1 MAEEEESISNVNNRI
16 MLGQQKTEIVARL
29 AATSPSPVVEM
40 STALPAPE
48 VGPPVEEL
56 EVAVDSSQ
64 LADVEL
70 GPPTGESVVG
80 ASSEQGKGGAEE
92 DEAVTET
99 ENVTALEKDELTE
112 AVNAAKGEVDSC
124 MPGGAGD
131 EKEANVTELEKDVV
145 AEAVNATTG
154 EAESGTPGGAGD
166 EDEANVTAL
175 ENDEVTEVVNDTKG
189 EKIDSCMAGS
199 AGDEKEANVSALEKD
214 EVTNVVNATK
224 SETESCMRDGA
235 GDEKV
240 VLNTNESEND
250 EIVARND
257 NKVGAENA
265 ETGAEVNVSTAEG
278 SVDLGENG
286 EMETAKAEE
295 VGITPVVLDG
305 SGGVTLEKE
314 DKAMGTEDKTANA
327 EEDDEMVSHVDISAV
342 EARVESKKDVEMDT
356 MKHDEVKSVP
366 PDEEDKGTGAEDE
379 AANGEKVVVTQNEE
393 DAEMATQVDISAV
406 EASIEKKDVEMDTMK
421 HEQVESVP
429 LDEDDKRTG
438 AKGEAANGEKMVETQ
453 NKEGD
458 EMATR
463 VDTSAVEAR
472 MESEKDVE
480 MDTMKHEEEEPV
492 PLDEDDERT
501 GAEDEATNATTTEI
515 ETETEMTESG
525 KSSGGK
531 RKRKITRSTGK
542 SKSGGRSSSRR
553 KTIGEDVCFICF
565 DGGNLVLCDRR
576 GCTKAYHP
584 SCIDRDED
592 FFRAKGRWNCV
603 ALWSGSQAGFP
614 FFSDLLNISLE
625 LLLGVFSGT
634 QHLRKN
640 SLMLW
645 LVRVKRGWARQVK
658 AKEQGIM
665 KMHDSNFSG
674 ASWLSFTNQRLRP
687 HLFALN
693 GGGWHQCTICRK
705 NACYL
710 CYTCTFSLCKGC
722 IKDDVILCVRGN
734 KGFCKNCMK
743 TVKLIEGLGKED
755 NDGPID
761 FDDKSSF
768 EYLFKDYLMDLKAK
782 LSLSSDEIADAK
794 CPRKGADVSA
804 SKQELSEAQLDNN
817 GGGGSGSDASIE
829 TLEASKTKKR
839 KLRKRSKSLKNE
851 EDPTTTAVTISEGF
865 STAGTTEWASKE
877 LLEFVKH
884 MKSGDTS
891 VLSQFDVQALL
902 LEYIKT
908 NKLRDPR
915 RKSQIICDSRL
926 ERLFGKTRVGHF
938 EMLKLLESHFLV
950 KEDSQTDDVQGSVV
964 DTEFNQFEADGNA
977 DTPTKGVKDR
987 KRKRKK
993 GENRGPQ
1000 SNLDEYA
1007 AVDVHNI
1014 SLIYLRRK
1022 LVEDLLEENDR
1033 FHDKVVGTFLRIRIS
1048 GNVQKQ
1054 DLYRLVQVVGTS
1066 KAAEPYKLGKR
1077 TTDIALEIL
1086 NLNKTE
1092 VLSIDTISNQD
1103 FTESAGGTSSVAAES
1118 SKLGVQIRA
1127 TSDEIR
1133 NVTTAKMGN
1142 EDQNNVPIARN
1153 DLWRL
1158 LEKPNLFLW
1167 RFWEK
1172 GRRRGFGQGNEW
1184 RYCGGGYGG
1193 REASLEEHFGS
1204 IMEECKRL
1212 RQSIRCGLINRP
1224 TVGDILDKA
1233 MEIHAARVNDWLESE
1248 ILRLS
1253 HLRDRAKKLQL
1264 LKTPDERHRRLEEVP
1279 EIHADPKMDPSYESE
1294 DSESNDRRDAYM
1306 KSRDS
1311 SFNRRG
1317 RGPISPRSNFPTKD
1331 AWGAAGRSSSKN
1343 FELNRSSYGKNVLS
1357 RSEDGAHSGGGLNE
1371 DTWIEGRGRET
1382 ESMNPDKQ
1390 TSAAISE
1397 PMGQNSQFLSRT
1409 ESFSGASSVSSP
1421 ATLQNKVAETS
1432 IKINEAEKM
1441 WHYKD
1446 PSGKIQ
1452 GPFSMVQLRKWSNTG
1467 YFPADLKIWRSLDR
1481 QEESILL
1488 TEALAGRFEKVP
1500 SAVENILP
1508 ATVLQN
1514 QNGERPQVD
1523 QNVGS
1528 QNSRCLVP
1536 SGGGMSSSGDVSAL
1550 STDRWSND
1558 NSVNLPSPTPK
1569 QNTAAWV
1576 RGDGPSVTVA
1586 NSYSSGN
1593 RVVQSPPA
1601 LPDDG
1606 VNTSAS
1612 VQNFG
1617 GHSVRESESN
1627 YVNSGSDFGPV
1638 PTSEQ
1643 VIAAESGYSLQN
1655 AQSFAASGQQ
1665 TALMNCQLGAQ
1676 HAALQSE
1683 SLNMQN
1689 PCVDVNTWVAAAPSK
1704 GEPNVSALA
1713 PGQPQGYGN
1722 WGTSSSVQN
1731 IAGNFVNAGASVLPQ
1746 PDYWSAPAQGS
1757 QQIIQPTTVPS
1768 VPWGAGLQDNVSSAS
1783 ALRPENNTG
1792 WGMMPGNPNVGWGGA
1807 VPALMNVN
1815 WGATVQ
1821 AMPPGNVNP
1830 GWVPTGPLPG
1840 NSNPGWVAQSGN
1852 ANPGWVAPTGSV
1864 GSTIQGPTSGNG
1876 WGVGTGNPG
1885 ALIQGP
1891 PQGDS
1896 NQGKGAPTGS
1906 RGTRDN
1912 DHHQDGRYS
1921 GQRDKGSHGSN
1932 SGYNNRNWDRQSSFG
1947 SRGPSRVMRR
1957 GTDAPV
1963 WRCERLATDGFRRG
1977 RGRPKKYWRKVIRHD
1992 MEQLQLTEDMTLD
2005 MKVWRK
2011 RIRVEVPFQVT
2022 TKVAN
2027 ATSPRRATKQF
2038 FNCPIPV
2045 KDRDPGVFRCSVS
2058 AATVIFE
2065 YLHLLSYK
2073 GLLEAKRG
2081 LKHRVTYLDSF
2092 LGRYKLAL
2100 AQAVIAN
2107 AQTHVQAAVSPLQE
2121 GNSTAAR
2128 FCDFMRMNPPE
2139 FYGSKTGEDPQMYL
2153 DKVKKITQ
2161 IMHVTEE
2168 ESVELAFYRLKDIAY
2183 DWVEIFFPPEL
2194 RKVKLEEFMNLR
2206 QGPMTVK
2213 EYCHKFNQ
2221 LSKYAPGMM
2230 ADSRTSMTPSST
2242 SAPAFRIRQEQGNRP
2257 TMSRSQDS
2265 GSRDVRP
2272 QSQAI
2277 SAPAPLVHPNPPQ
2290 VASSSTAS
2298 GQRQKR
2304 FYAIP
2309 PRQEQEDSPDVVTGM
2324 LRVFYFNVYVLMDL
2338 GSSLSYVTPWVDVN
2352 FEINAEKILE
2362 SFLVSTPIGKSVVAK
2377 QVYRKCPI
2385 TILNRIMFEDLI
2397 ELDMVDFDIIL
2408 VFEWP
2413 ESFVAPKSHFI
2424 SYLKAKKLISKG
2436 CIYHL
2441 VRVKNAKFETL
2452 TIQSI
2457 SIVNEFLDI
2466 FSKDLPRVPPDREI
2480 EFGIYLLPDAQPIS
2494 IPLYRMAPAKL
2505 KELKEQFKDLL
2516 DKGFIRP
2523 SVSPWGAPVLFVQ
2536 KKNGSSRMC
2545 IDYRQL
2551 NKVTVKNK
2559 YPLPRIDDLFDQ
2571 LQRASYFSKIDLR
2584 FGYHQLKVREC
2595 DIPKTAFHTRY
2606 GHFEFLVISFG
2617 LTNAP
2622 AAFMDLMNRVF
2633 RQYLDMFVIV
2643 FIDDILVYSQNG
2655 NDHADHLR
2663 IVLQTLRDHQ
2673 LFAKFSKYEFWLSH
2687 FVGGFSSIAA
2697 PLTRLTQ
2704 KKVKFQWSDS
2714 CEKSFQELKTQ
2725 LTSSPVMTLPNGV
2738 DDFVVN
2744 CDASRVGLGC
2754 VLMHKGKV
2762 IAYASSQLKPH
2773 EKNYPT
2779 HDLELAAVVF
2789 ALKIWRHYL
2798 YGVHIDVFMDHK
2810 SLQYVF
2816 TQRDL
2821 NLWQR

>member
-16 MLGQQKTEIVARL
+16 MLGEQKTEIVAGL

-154 EAESGTPGGAGD
+154 EAEIGTPGGAGD

-199 AGDEKEANVSALEKD
+199 AGDEKEAIVTALEKD
-214 EVTNVVNATK
+214 EVTKVVNATK
-224 SETESCMRDGA
+224 SETESCMRDAA

-265 ETGAEVNVSTAEG
+265 ETRAEVNVSTAEG

-342 EARVESKKDVEMDT
+342 EARVELKKDVEMDT

-379 AANGEKVVVTQNEE
+379 AANREKVIVTQNEE

-463 VDTSAVEAR
+463 VDTLAVEAR

-492 PLDEDDERT
+492 PLDEDDEGT

-592 FFRAKGRWNCV
+592 FFRAKGRWNC
-603 ALWSGSQAGFP
+603 
-614 FFSDLLNISLE
+614 
-625 LLLGVFSGT
+625 
-634 QHLRKN
+634 
-640 SLMLW
+640 
-645 LVRVKRGWARQVK
+645 
-658 AKEQGIM
+658 
-665 KMHDSNFSG
+665 
-674 ASWLSFTNQRLRP
+674 
-687 HLFALN
+687 
-693 GGGWHQCTICRK
+693 GWHQCTICRK

-851 EDPTTTAVTISEGF
+851 EDPTTTVVTISEGF

-1007 AVDVHNI
+1007 AIDVHNI

-1103 FTESAGGTSSVAAES
+1103 FTE
-1118 SKLGVQIRA
+1118 
-1127 TSDEIR
+1127 
-1133 NVTTAKMGN
+1133 
-1142 EDQNNVPIARN
+1142 
-1153 DLWRL
+1153 
-1158 LEKPNLFLW
+1158 
-1167 RFWEK
+1167 
-1172 GRRRGFGQGNEW
+1172 
-1184 RYCGGGYGG
+1184 
-1193 REASLEEHFGS
+1193 
-1204 IMEECKRL
+1204 EECKRL

-1253 HLRDRAKKLQL
+1253 HLRDRASEKGHKKELRECVEKLQL

-1488 TEALAGRFEKVP
+1488 TDALAGRFEKVP

-1536 SGGGMSSSGDVSAL
+1536 SGGGMSSGDVSAL

-1606 VNTSAS
+1606 ANTSAS

-1665 TALMNCQLGAQ
+1665 TAVMNCQLGAQ

-1704 GEPNVSALA
+1704 GEPSVSALA

-1792 WGMMPGNPNVGWGGA
+1792 WGMMPGNPNVGWGGP
-1807 VPALMNVN
+1807 VPAIMNVN

-1830 GWVPTGPLPG
+1830 GWAPTGPLPG

-1864 GSTIQGPTSGNG
+1864 GLTIQGPTSGNG

-1947 SRGPSRVMRR
+1947 SRGPSRGGKRNVPCPYN
-1957 GTDAPV
+1957 ANN
-1963 WRCERLATDGFRRG
+1963 RCIKG
-1977 RGRPKKYWRKVIRHD
+1977 
-1992 MEQLQLTEDMTLD
+1992 
-2005 MKVWRK
+2005 
-2011 RIRVEVPFQVT
+2011 
-2022 TKVAN
+2022 
-2027 ATSPRRATKQF
+2027 S
-2038 FNCPIPV
+2038 
-2045 KDRDPGVFRCSVS
+2045 RCN
-2058 AATVIFE
+2058 
-2065 YLHLLSYK
+2065 YLHS
-2073 GLLEAKRG
+2073 
-2081 LKHRVTYLDSF
+2081 
-2092 LGRYKLAL
+2092 
-2100 AQAVIAN
+2100 
-2107 AQTHVQAAVSPLQE
+2107 
-2121 GNSTAAR
+2121 
-2128 FCDFMRMNPPE
+2128 
-2139 FYGSKTGEDPQMYL
+2139 
-2153 DKVKKITQ
+2153 
-2161 IMHVTEE
+2161 
-2168 ESVELAFYRLKDIAY
+2168 
-2183 DWVEIFFPPEL
+2183 
-2194 RKVKLEEFMNLR
+2194 
-2206 QGPMTVK
+2206 
-2213 EYCHKFNQ
+2213 
-2221 LSKYAPGMM
+2221 
-2230 ADSRTSMTPSST
+2230 
-2242 SAPAFRIRQEQGNRP
+2242 
-2257 TMSRSQDS
+2257 
-2265 GSRDVRP
+2265 
-2272 QSQAI
+2272 
-2277 SAPAPLVHPNPPQ
+2277 
-2290 VASSSTAS
+2290 
-2298 GQRQKR
+2298 
-2304 FYAIP
+2304 
-2309 PRQEQEDSPDVVTGM
+2309 
-2324 LRVFYFNVYVLMDL
+2324 
-2338 GSSLSYVTPWVDVN
+2338 
-2352 FEINAEKILE
+2352 
-2362 SFLVSTPIGKSVVAK
+2362 
-2377 QVYRKCPI
+2377 
-2385 TILNRIMFEDLI
+2385 
-2397 ELDMVDFDIIL
+2397 
-2408 VFEWP
+2408 
-2413 ESFVAPKSHFI
+2413 
-2424 SYLKAKKLISKG
+2424 
-2436 CIYHL
+2436 
-2441 VRVKNAKFETL
+2441 
-2452 TIQSI
+2452 
-2457 SIVNEFLDI
+2457 
-2466 FSKDLPRVPPDREI
+2466 
-2480 EFGIYLLPDAQPIS
+2480 
-2494 IPLYRMAPAKL
+2494 
-2505 KELKEQFKDLL
+2505 
-2516 DKGFIRP
+2516 
-2523 SVSPWGAPVLFVQ
+2523 
-2536 KKNGSSRMC
+2536 
-2545 IDYRQL
+2545 
-2551 NKVTVKNK
+2551 
-2559 YPLPRIDDLFDQ
+2559 
-2571 LQRASYFSKIDLR
+2571 
-2584 FGYHQLKVREC
+2584 
-2595 DIPKTAFHTRY
+2595 
-2606 GHFEFLVISFG
+2606 
-2617 LTNAP
+2617 
-2622 AAFMDLMNRVF
+2622 
-2633 RQYLDMFVIV
+2633 
-2643 FIDDILVYSQNG
+2643 
-2655 NDHADHLR
+2655 
-2663 IVLQTLRDHQ
+2663 
-2673 LFAKFSKYEFWLSH
+2673 
-2687 FVGGFSSIAA
+2687 
-2697 PLTRLTQ
+2697 
-2704 KKVKFQWSDS
+2704 
-2714 CEKSFQELKTQ
+2714 
-2725 LTSSPVMTLPNGV
+2725 
-2738 DDFVVN
+2738 
-2744 CDASRVGLGC
+2744 
-2754 VLMHKGKV
+2754 
-2762 IAYASSQLKPH
+2762 
-2773 EKNYPT
+2773 
-2779 HDLELAAVVF
+2779 
-2789 ALKIWRHYL
+2789 
-2798 YGVHIDVFMDHK
+2798 
-2810 SLQYVF
+2810 
-2816 TQRDL
+2816 
-2821 NLWQR
+2821 